1 MKASP
6 IQSRPS
12 QSQPRSQARWAPY
25 LQVPFT
31 IGYHPGPTDFW
42 RFTRE
47 GIVALADIK
56 RADLPRGGTGR
67 RTLDWLLPHQR
78 RRFAILGSL
87 PFKRLYIPLKAAFS
101 ALLYPLKW
109 LDVLTSRSP
118 QSDRIAGG
126 YYVLA
131 TKVLPPAPSAKG

>member
-1 MKASP
+1 MAEITRVLKPGGSL
-6 IQSRPS
+6 
-12 QSQPRSQARWAPY
+12 Y

-47 GIVALADIK
+47 GIVQLAESSGL
-56 RADLPRGGTGR
+56 RCREVGQVVGPSTGFYR
-67 RTLDWLLPHQR
+67 ISVEH
-78 RRFAILGSL
+78 FAILGSL
-87 PFKRLYIPLKAAFS
+87 PSKALYIPLKAAFA
-101 ALLYPLKW
+101 ALFYPLKW
-109 LDVLTSRSP
+109 LDFLTARSP

-131 TKVLPPAPSAKG
+131 TKAASGPRSS